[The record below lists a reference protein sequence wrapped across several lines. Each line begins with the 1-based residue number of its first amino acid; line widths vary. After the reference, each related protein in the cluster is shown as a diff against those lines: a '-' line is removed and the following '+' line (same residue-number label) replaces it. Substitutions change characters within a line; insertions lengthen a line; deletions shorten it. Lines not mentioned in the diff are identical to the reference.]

1 MAAGL
6 GSYWGSCALETV
18 PFTDAGPPAKRSQGS
33 WSTLCRSTERRRM
46 QMKVTRQIPVVVL
59 LSLTLGCAS
68 TYVPR
73 EPGRISIARTTG
85 GTALVKD
92 GRRYDMGGLSS
103 EVIEAV
109 SGNLAAE
116 NEARTYVRR
125 TRIGLG
131 LFTLGIA
138 AAVAGGVMLKH
149 GDGHQTRNGV
159 AIGLE
164 VGWVVAWIAG
174 LATLGTGQG
183 HFWNAVNIYNDGISG
198 CLGK

>member
-1 MAAGL
+1 
-6 GSYWGSCALETV
+6 
-18 PFTDAGPPAKRSQGS
+18 
-33 WSTLCRSTERRRM
+33 
-46 QMKVTRQIPVVVL
+46 MKVTSQIPVVVL
-59 LSLTLGCAS
+59 LSMTIGCAS

-73 EPGRISIARTTG
+73 DPGRISITKTTG
-85 GTALVKD
+85 GAVLVKD
-92 GRRYDMGGLSS
+92 GRRYDMSGLSS
-103 EVIEAV
+103 EVVEAV
-109 SGNLAAE
+109 SGNSTAE

-125 TRIGLG
+125 TRTGVG

-138 AAVAGGVMLKH
+138 SLVAGGVMFKR

-164 VGWVVAWIAG
+164 VGWVVTWIAG

-183 HFWNAVNIYNDGISG
+183 HFWDAVNIYNDGVSG